1 MFEGMSE
8 ERVDPDDAR
17 LDVAAFDAVSA
28 PAALE
33 LVRPLCASPAWMD
46 AMVARRP
53 HGTIDRVLATSDA
66 VVATLSAPQLS
77 LAAANDAQVA
87 DARSAV
93 VARVGDDRAAQQLA
107 LRDELAAIVRT
118 RLQRTLA

>member
-1 MFEGMSE
+1 MSE